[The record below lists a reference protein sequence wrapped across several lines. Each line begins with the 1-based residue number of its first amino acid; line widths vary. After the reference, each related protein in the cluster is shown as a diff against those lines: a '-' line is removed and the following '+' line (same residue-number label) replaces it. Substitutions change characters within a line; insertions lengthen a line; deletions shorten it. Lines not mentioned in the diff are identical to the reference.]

1 MHTRGSFSKTSRS
14 RNTRWINA
22 RHSSNSNQKLSQ
34 MRELIETF
42 TTPWCY
48 FLQRFWKML
57 LIHQS
62 WWSLKKKSTDF
73 TDQMLST
80 SQSAKFTWNTR
91 KNFTLSLLKCQM
103 LNQKTTRKDKKE
115 SFCDRKFQKRQGRS
129 NSRETRVKSGLFTQ
143 KCLLTV
149 LSKVDHLWFLLSS
162 QVLRTRSNFSKMK
175 VRRRKHR
182 EPQALLLL
190 NEVT

>member
-1 MHTRGSFSKTSRS
+1 MHTHGSFSKTNLSRKS
-14 RNTRWINA
+14 RWINA
-22 RHSSNSNQKLSQ
+22 RHSSSSNQKLSQ

-42 TTPWCY
+42 TTLWCY

-62 WWSLKKKSTDF
+62 WWSLKKRSTDF

-80 SQSAKFTWNTR
+80 SQSVKFTWNTR
-91 KNFTLSLLKCQM
+91 KNFILSLLKCQM
-103 LNQKTTRKDKKE
+103 QNQKMTRKDRKE
-115 SFCDRKFQKRQGRS
+115 FFFDRKFQKRPGRS
-129 NSRETRVKSGLFTQ
+129 NFRETRVRSGHFTQ

-149 LSKVDHLWFLLSS
+149 LSKVDHLWSLLFS

-175 VRRRKHR
+175 ARRRKLR
-182 EPQALLLL
+182 EHKALHLSS
-190 NEVT
+190 EVT